1 MFLAILVY
9 MQEQQNCS
17 HKTWHIRTET
27 VSDSCSRVS
36 FKDTNREKAPSQKTP
51 ALLESMNMD
60 IWVVGTSNELFIA
73 GSSTDTKFSKK

>member
-1 MFLAILVY
+1 

-17 HKTWHIRTET
+17 HKTWHIHIET
-27 VSDSCSRVS
+27 VSNSCSRIN
-36 FKDTNREKAPSQKTP
+36 FKDTNREKAPSYKTP

-73 GSSTDTKFSKK
+73 GSSTETKFSKK